1 MKLSKKKNSKK
12 QKTQNA
18 KRKINKIK
26 NTRRK
31 NRSDRNRSDR
41 KCSDRKCS
49 DRNRSGRG
57 GNGNANIEV
66 DLENVKKK
74 VCLPFTNNVS
84 YNIFRSIVSKFMDKA
99 DFRNRSGE
107 YTLGDYFQRY
117 INDNSL
123 DYMPISNFITDIN
136 KELNE
141 FANTNI
147 VYINPDFFKVN
158 NQIEFLRY
166 TCEYINYLT
175 SLHNEEYV
183 IENLTEI
190 MIFSLNICEMINESI
205 YELLYEGNNEF
216 GNNILNLESID
227 TENSNMHNY
236 LINRIIEI
244 LPLNE
249 FGMNIDMYMDTDTNN
264 NVNMFNIKIEDITES
279 CDDYKEYDFM
289 LAKKNAYYKHQLKH
303 NVPYIPE
310 DLQKYIRESYL

>member
-147 VYINPDFFKVN
+147 VYINPDFF
-158 NQIEFLRY
+158 IIL
-166 TCEYINYLT
+166 
-175 SLHNEEYV
+175 
-183 IENLTEI
+183 EN
-190 MIFSLNICEMINESI
+190 
-205 YELLYEGNNEF
+205 
-216 GNNILNLESID
+216 
-227 TENSNMHNY
+227 
-236 LINRIIEI
+236 
-244 LPLNE
+244 
-249 FGMNIDMYMDTDTNN
+249 
-264 NVNMFNIKIEDITES
+264 
-279 CDDYKEYDFM
+279 
-289 LAKKNAYYKHQLKH
+289 
-303 NVPYIPE
+303 
-310 DLQKYIRESYL
+310 